1 MSIDPV
7 ELTRALVRCPSVTP
21 DASAALDVVEHELTA
36 LGFACHRLRFDEPGT
51 AAVDNLYARLG
62 DAGPH
67 LAFAGHV
74 DTVPPGDPT
83 GWSVDPFAGEIRDGA
98 VWGRGAADMKSGVA
112 CFIAAVSAHLAA
124 HEARQGSI
132 SLLITGDEEGAAI
145 NGTAKILQW
154 AAARGERFDACLVG
168 EPTCPEVLGDMAK
181 IGRRGSA
188 NARLIVHGK
197 QGHTAYPHRAD
208 NAAHRLVRMLSA
220 LTAERLDD
228 GSELFEPSTLQVTTI
243 DVGNTATNVVP
254 GRAEARLNIRYNDL
268 HDAASIER
276 WLRARCDTVE
286 GIYELTLHSGGAA
299 FFTAPGR
306 LSEVLS
312 ASVEAVTGRRPVLST
327 SGGTSDARFVR
338 AYCPVIEFGLV
349 GATMHQTDERASIAD
364 IRSLTDI
371 YREFLGR
378 WLAAA

>member
-7 ELTRALVRCPSVTP
+7 ELTQALVRCPSVTP
-21 DASAALDVVEHELTA
+21 DAGAALDVVERELAA
-36 LGFACHRLRFDEPGT
+36 LGFACHRLLFEEAGT
-51 AAVDNLYARLG
+51 APVDNLYARLG
-62 DAGPH
+62 DTGPH

-74 DTVPPGDPT
+74 DTVPPGDLAT
-83 GWSVDPFAGEIRDGA
+83 WSVDPFAGELRDGA

-112 CFIAAVSAHLAA
+112 CFIAAVAEYLTG
-124 HEARQGSI
+124 RPMPRGSI
-132 SLLITGDEEGAAI
+132 SLLITGDEEGASV
-145 NGTAKILQW
+145 NGTVKILQW

-168 EPTCPEVLGDMAK
+168 EPTCPESLGDMAK
-181 IGRRGSA
+181 VGRRGSA
-188 NARLIVHGK
+188 NVRLVVVGR

-208 NAAHRLVRMLSA
+208 NAAHRLVGMLSA
-220 LTAERLDD
+220 LTSEPLDS
-228 GSELFEPSTLQVTTI
+228 GSDLFEPSTLQVTTI
-243 DVGNTATNVVP
+243 DIGNAATNVVP
-254 GRAEARLNIRYNDL
+254 GRAEARVNIRYNDL
-268 HDAASIER
+268 HNAASLVR
-276 WLRARCDTVE
+276 WMRDRCDAVGGE
-286 GIYELTLHSGGAA
+286 YELTLQSTGGA
-299 FFTAPGR
+299 FFTAPGP
-306 LSEVLS
+306 LSEILS

-349 GATMHQTDERASIAD
+349 GATMHQADERASIAD